1 MRGKEGDMR
10 NLDKYLLGLA
20 LGIAAFGL
28 GVVAAKGAPKMKARM
43 EGH

>member
-1 MRGKEGDMR
+1 MR
-10 NLDKYLLGLA
+10 NRDKYLLGFA

-28 GVVAAKGAPKMKARM
+28 GVVVIRGAPKMRARM